1 LFFGQYEVIGST
13 MGTFA
18 EFEQLTALVAGG
30 LPVVVDSVYPLAEY
44 PAALERL
51 AAGDQFGKVVLLH
64 R

>member
-1 LFFGQYEVIGST
+1 
-13 MGTFA
+13 
-18 EFEQLTALVAGG
+18 
-30 LPVVVDSVYPLAEY
+30 VVDSVYPLAEY